1 MMKNLIFA
9 IVASIL
15 VSFCLSASCSE
26 KAILKDDYTLSNLAT
41 TDVKLAY
48 NGPSSC
54 ATLTAD
60 ANDAIICCYIKLK
73 FDNAEV
79 DEKFTHEGCYE
90 ITRGN
95 LPIDVIEQFDN
106 FDFDEHVIKD
116 IEDKFDNANQNQ
128 RLTSKKLSVDCSS
141 KYLTLAGFALLFML
155 L

>member
-15 VSFCLSASCSE
+15 VSFCLSGSCSE
-26 KAILKDDYTLSNLAT
+26 KAILYDDYRLKGSETA
-41 TDVKLAY
+41 DVKLAY

-54 ATLTAD
+54 ATLTSD
-60 ANDAIICCYIKLK
+60 KGFICCYIKLK
-73 FDNAEV
+73 FDNADV

-90 ITRGN
+90 ITDD
-95 LPIDVIEQFDN
+95 LPDYLADDEDVWDFDKDVIDYIEGEFD
-106 FDFDEHVIKD
+106 K
-116 IEDKFDNANQNQ
+116 ANQNQ
-128 RLTSKKLSVDCSS
+128 KLTSKKLSVDCSS